1 MNSFMNK
8 LERKFGRYAIPNLTT
23 YIIGLYVIGYVL
35 ELVSIRYNMIPL
47 LTLNPILI
55 FQGQIWRLVSWVLI
69 PPTGVSILTII
80 TLIFYYFVGNN
91 MERTMGTFRYNVF
104 VFGGMILMIIGAFLA
119 YGTFLLVDPENAAQI
134 VTDYA
139 SVFSTYYL
147 QQMVFLAFAI
157 CYPEVQF
164 LLMFIIPIKAKWLG
178 IAYGVILL
186 YSCLQGLMVGN
197 FCVFFAI
204 GSQLLNLFLFY
215 VQTGRLSRFK
225 PKDVKRRH
233 DFSRNVKMAPRGI
246 TRHKCA
252 VCGRTEETNPEL
264 EFRFCSKCNGNYEYC
279 QEHLFTHQHIK

>member
-8 LERKFGRYAIPNLTT
+8 LERNFGRYAIPNLTM

-55 FQGQIWRLVSWVLI
+55 FKGQIWRLVSWVLI

-157 CYPEVQF
+157 CYPEVQI
-164 LLMFIIPIKAKWLG
+164 LLMFIIPIKVKWLG